1 MNGVN
6 TASVR
11 GALELIKDGTVFENF
26 AKDFLS
32 KRLSHEFIPIGGIHD
47 RGLDGV
53 ERIYNAKGVAKTVY
67 QMSIQQTHKTK
78 IKGTLE
84 TLAKNGIT
92 FDRFIYVTNVDLG
105 DTEKL
110 VEELHQEHGT
120 LVTVRDQKWFVSN
133 VNHSEAT
140 IRSFRIFVD
149 TSLHEF
155 AKPGAV
161 YQVANLDQDP
171 RVFVFLNQQWED
183 YGQRQRMDELLADS
197 LILLALEGTDPDKA
211 NFRTRTE
218 VMKRIHEMVKF
229 DPKLLES
236 VLTARLNALAS
247 KPRRISYH
255 RKNDGFCLRYEERL
269 AIEERNLKDKALLES
284 FLDDT
289 RKQLI
294 ELLTGSGFDPE
305 VALQIVQ
312 TILHKIFASQGL
324 EFAQFVAH
332 GGQHDIFQRNL
343 VDCVWG
349 ATSEQFPPNQAHTLT
364 QLLVQVVRSF
374 VYRGTKAQK
383 EFLTKLSQTYMMMFL
398 LQCEPQLATYF
409 YSLAGKLTVYVDTS
423 ILIPALSEYYLEER
437 NRRFYN
443 LLRGA
448 HRAGVKLV
456 TNRTIVRE
464 LVDHFEVINMR
475 FVNDYE
481 PLEDCYVDDDQ
492 IALIPQIMI
501 RAYFYA
507 KAHGQIDSWQ
517 SFLKTF
523 IDPRNTR
530 TRLED
535 LVELLRTELGVGYVT
550 DESLGIKI
558 SKQDVAALEPELQS
572 LIHES
577 SESVRHHKA
586 VNDAHVILAI
596 YQLREKNNETGQG
609 DAIFGYRTWWLSS
622 DIKTYK
628 AVRKVFGKRFTESC
642 YMRPDFLYNYI
653 SLAPS
658 YDQANA
664 AFAELFPTLLG
675 VNISFRVPQEV
686 SATISK
692 YMKEHVGLPL
702 ARKRA
707 VLRQLA
713 DKLKTD
719 STVNTREH
727 VVAFLDTLYSAP
739 NN

>member
-1 MNGVN
+1 MNSVN
-6 TASVR
+6 QASVR
-11 GALELIKDGTVFENF
+11 GALDLIKDGTVFENF

-32 KRLSHEFIPIGGIHD
+32 KRLSHEFVPVGGIHD

-53 ERIYNAKGVAKTVY
+53 ERIYNAEGITKTVY
-67 QMSIQQTHKTK
+67 QMSVQQTHKTK

-84 TLAKNGIT
+84 ALTKNGIS
-92 FDRFIYVTNVDLG
+92 FDRFVYVTNLDLG
-105 DTEKL
+105 DVEKL
-110 VEELHQEHGT
+110 VEEVHEEYGRLI
-120 LVTVRDQKWFVSN
+120 TVWDQKWFSAN

-140 IRSFRIFVD
+140 VRSFRIFVD

-197 LILLALEGTDPDKA
+197 LILLALEGTDPDKV

-218 VMKRIHEMVKF
+218 VMKRIQEMVKF
-229 DPKLLES
+229 NPKLLES
-236 VLTARLNALAS
+236 VINTRLKALAS

-269 AIEERNLKDKALLES
+269 AIEERNLKDKALLQS

-289 RKQLI
+289 GKQLT
-294 ELLTGSGFDPE
+294 ELLNGSGFE
-305 VALQIVQ
+305 VEKALQIVQ
-312 TILHKIFASQGL
+312 SILHKIFAGQGL
-324 EFAQFVAH
+324 EFAQFVAR

-349 ATSEQFPPNQAHTLT
+349 ATSEHFPPEKAHTLT
-364 QLLVQVVRSF
+364 LLLVQAVRNF
-374 VYRGTKAQK
+374 VYRGTRAQK

-409 YSLAGKLTVYVDTS
+409 YSLASKLTVYVDTS

-443 LLRGA
+443 LLLGA
-448 HRAGVKLV
+448 RRAGVKLV
-456 TNRTIVRE
+456 VNRTIVQE
-464 LVDHFEVINMR
+464 LVNHFGVIDSHYIA
-475 FVNDYE
+475 DYE
-481 PLEDCYVDDDQ
+481 TMEDCYLDDDQ
-492 IALIPQIMI
+492 ISLIPQIMI

-507 KAHGQIDSWQ
+507 KAHHQIDSWQ

-523 IDPRNTR
+523 VDPRITK

-535 LVELLRTELGVGYVT
+535 LVEVLRTELGVEYVT
-550 DESLGIKI
+550 DESLRIKI
-558 SKQDVAALEPELQS
+558 PKQDIAALEPHLQS
-572 LIHES
+572 LIPEGS
-577 SESVRHHKA
+577 QSVRHHKA
-586 VNDAHVILAI
+586 MNDARVILAI
-596 YQLREKNNETGQG
+596 YQLREKNNEIGQA

-628 AVRKVFGKRFTESC
+628 AVRAVFGKRFTESC

-675 VNISFRVPQEV
+675 VNISFRVPHEV
-686 SATISK
+686 TTTILK
-692 YMKEHVGLPL
+692 YLKEHAALPL

-707 VLRQLA
+707 VLRRLA

-719 STVNTREH
+719 STLNTREH
-727 VVAFLDTLYSAP
+727 IVAFLDNLSAEA
-739 NN
+739 NE